1 MYRQRESAKGN
12 HKQPAT
18 GKNEVQ
24 RHFRRTIP
32 TDREG
37 GKKDKV
43 LCDRLLLSARERAMD
58 IIGYNYLKTMQ
69 NLHSENCLLAQ
80 HLSAKNLLANS
91 ADENFIRFWSL
102 FPLNCITLR
111 SSIFLLRREVVY
123 HTTPYLSSH
132 PPGQSELSVGN
143 ASAPHS
149 YRSQAVCDFLWRIP
163 SADTSLSERN
173 SEMIG
178 VYYQRLTHES
188 LRIGSTNSINGSTFR
203 TEMTGIILFFTGF
216 RCRISYFS

>member
-1 MYRQRESAKGN
+1 
-12 HKQPAT
+12 
-18 GKNEVQ
+18 
-24 RHFRRTIP
+24 
-32 TDREG
+32 
-37 GKKDKV
+37 
-43 LCDRLLLSARERAMD
+43 MD
-58 IIGYNYLKTMQ
+58 VIGYNYLGNKRK
-69 NLHSENCLLAQ
+69 LHSKDYSFEQ
-80 HLSAKNLLANS
+80 HLLGRNLLAS
-91 ADENFIRFWSL
+91 LADENSICFRSL

>member
-1 MYRQRESAKGN
+1 MPICILACITVVY
-12 HKQPAT
+12 
-18 GKNEVQ
+18 VY
-24 RHFRRTIP
+24 FRRNTNHLFRKSVKRYSARF
-32 TDREG
+32 T
-37 GKKDKV
+37 
-43 LCDRLLLSARERAMD
+43 LFLSARERAMD

-132 PPGQSELSVGN
+132 PPGQSE
-143 ASAPHS
+143 
-149 YRSQAVCDFLWRIP
+149 AVCDFLWRIP

>member
-1 MYRQRESAKGN
+1 
-12 HKQPAT
+12 
-18 GKNEVQ
+18 
-24 RHFRRTIP
+24 
-32 TDREG
+32 
-37 GKKDKV
+37 
-43 LCDRLLLSARERAMD
+43 MD
-58 IIGYNYLKTMQ
+58 VIGYNYLGNKRK
-69 NLHSENCLLAQ
+69 LHSKDCSFEQ
-80 HLSAKNLLANS
+80 HLLGRNLLAS
-91 ADENFIRFWSL
+91 LADENSICFRSL

>member
-1 MYRQRESAKGN
+1 MPNCILTCITVVYIYLCRNN
-12 HKQPAT
+12 HS
-18 GKNEVQ
+18 
-24 RHFRRTIP
+24 FIP
-32 TDREG
+32 QIR
-37 GKKDKV
+37 KKYSTYFT
-43 LCDRLLLSARERAMD
+43 LFLSVRERVMD
-58 IIGYNYLKTMQ
+58 VIGYNDLGNKRK
-69 NLHSENCLLAQ
+69 LHSKDCSFEQ
-80 HLSAKNLLANS
+80 HLLGRNLLAS
-91 ADENFIRFWSL
+91 PADENSICFRSL

>member
-1 MYRQRESAKGN
+1 MPICILACITVVY
-12 HKQPAT
+12 
-18 GKNEVQ
+18 VY
-24 RHFRRTIP
+24 FRRNTNHLF
-32 TDREG
+32 R
-37 GKKDKV
+37 KSVK
-43 LCDRLLLSARERAMD
+43 RYSAR
-58 IIGYNYLKTMQ
+58 
-69 NLHSENCLLAQ
+69 
-80 HLSAKNLLANS
+80 
-91 ADENFIRFWSL
+91 F
-102 FPLNCITLR
+102 TL
-111 SSIFLLRREVVY
+111 FLLRREVVY

-132 PPGQSELSVGN
+132 PPGQSESSVGN

-178 VYYQRLTHES
+178 VYYQRFTHES

>member
-1 MYRQRESAKGN
+1 
-12 HKQPAT
+12 
-18 GKNEVQ
+18 
-24 RHFRRTIP
+24 
-32 TDREG
+32 
-37 GKKDKV
+37 
-43 LCDRLLLSARERAMD
+43 
-58 IIGYNYLKTMQ
+58 MQ
-69 NLHSENCLLAQ
+69 
-80 HLSAKNLLANS
+80 ANS
-91 ADENFIRFWSL
+91 FPSANFAWFSDSYNQL
-102 FPLNCITLR
+102 YPLL
-111 SSIFLLRREVVY
+111 FLLRREVVY

-188 LRIGSTNSINGSTFR
+188 LRIGSTIFH
-203 TEMTGIILFFTGF
+203 
-216 RCRISYFS
+216 RISLSYFIFFITLRQYDISLGKRSCIYLSVR

>member
-1 MYRQRESAKGN
+1 
-12 HKQPAT
+12 
-18 GKNEVQ
+18 
-24 RHFRRTIP
+24 
-32 TDREG
+32 
-37 GKKDKV
+37 
-43 LCDRLLLSARERAMD
+43 MD
-58 IIGYNYLKTMQ
+58 VIGYNYLGNKRK
-69 NLHSENCLLAQ
+69 LHSKDCSFEQ
-80 HLSAKNLLANS
+80 HLLGRNLLAS
-91 ADENFIRFWSL
+91 LADENFICFRSL

>member
-1 MYRQRESAKGN
+1 
-12 HKQPAT
+12 
-18 GKNEVQ
+18 
-24 RHFRRTIP
+24 
-32 TDREG
+32 
-37 GKKDKV
+37 
-43 LCDRLLLSARERAMD
+43 MD
-58 IIGYNYLKTMQ
+58 VIGYNYLGNKRK
-69 NLHSENCLLAQ
+69 LHSKDCSFEQ
-80 HLSAKNLLANS
+80 HLLGRNLLAS
-91 ADENFIRFWSL
+91 LADENSICFRSL

-173 SEMIG
+173 
-178 VYYQRLTHES
+178 
-188 LRIGSTNSINGSTFR
+188 
-203 TEMTGIILFFTGF
+203 IILPQSYEKYEI
-216 RCRISYFS
+216 RQRNPVKNKIIPVISVRNVEPLIEFVEPILRLSCVRR

>member
-1 MYRQRESAKGN
+1 MPNCILACITVVYIYLCRNN
-12 HKQPAT
+12 HS
-18 GKNEVQ
+18 
-24 RHFRRTIP
+24 FIP
-32 TDREG
+32 QIR
-37 GKKDKV
+37 KKYSTYFT
-43 LCDRLLLSARERAMD
+43 LFLSVRERVMD
-58 IIGYNYLKTMQ
+58 VIGYNYLGNKRK
-69 NLHSENCLLAQ
+69 LHSKDCSFEQ
-80 HLSAKNLLANS
+80 HLLGRNLLAS
-91 ADENFIRFWSL
+91 LADENSICFRSL

>member
-1 MYRQRESAKGN
+1 MPNCILACITVVYIYLCRNN
-12 HKQPAT
+12 HS
-18 GKNEVQ
+18 
-24 RHFRRTIP
+24 FIP
-32 TDREG
+32 QIR
-37 GKKDKV
+37 KKYSTYFT
-43 LCDRLLLSARERAMD
+43 LFLSVRERVMD
-58 IIGYNYLKTMQ
+58 VIGYNYLGNKRK
-69 NLHSENCLLAQ
+69 LHSKDCSFEQ
-80 HLSAKNLLANS
+80 HLLGRNLLAS
-91 ADENFIRFWSL
+91 PADENSICFRSL

>member
-1 MYRQRESAKGN
+1 MLWN
-12 HKQPAT
+12 
-18 GKNEVQ
+18 
-24 RHFRRTIP
+24 
-32 TDREG
+32 
-37 GKKDKV
+37 
-43 LCDRLLLSARERAMD
+43 RLLLSAREILTNAKLCNLME
-58 IIGYNYLKTMQ
+58 ITTKTGWNFRLPNSPKDFWPTNVVQ
-69 NLHSENCLLAQ
+69 
-80 HLSAKNLLANS
+80 ANS
-91 ADENFIRFWSL
+91 FPNANFAWFSDSYNQL
-102 FPLNCITLR
+102 YPLL
-111 SSIFLLRREVVY
+111 FLLRREVVY

>member
-1 MYRQRESAKGN
+1 MPNCILTCITVVYIYLCRNN
-12 HKQPAT
+12 HS
-18 GKNEVQ
+18 
-24 RHFRRTIP
+24 FIP
-32 TDREG
+32 QIR
-37 GKKDKV
+37 KKYSTYFT
-43 LCDRLLLSARERAMD
+43 LFLSVRERVMD
-58 IIGYNYLKTMQ
+58 VIGYNDLGNKRK
-69 NLHSENCLLAQ
+69 LHSKDCSFEQ
-80 HLSAKNLLANS
+80 HLLGRNLLAS
-91 ADENFIRFWSL
+91 PADENSICFRSL

-173 SEMIG
+173 
-178 VYYQRLTHES
+178 
-188 LRIGSTNSINGSTFR
+188 
-203 TEMTGIILFFTGF
+203 IILPQSYEKYEI
-216 RCRISYFS
+216 RQRNPVKNKIIPVISVRNVEPLIEFVEPILRLSCVRRW

>member
-1 MYRQRESAKGN
+1 MPICISACITVVYIYPGRN
-12 HKQPAT
+12 ISHL
-18 GKNEVQ
+18 
-24 RHFRRTIP
+24 FRKSVKRYFARFT
-32 TDREG
+32 
-37 GKKDKV
+37 
-43 LCDRLLLSARERAMD
+43 LLLSARERAMNV
-58 IIGYNYLKTMQ
+58 IGYNYLGSKRKLYSTG
-69 NLHSENCLLAQ
+69 CLSVQ
-80 HLSAKNLLANS
+80 HLSGQKPFGES
-91 ADENFIRFWSL
+91 TDENFIRFWSL

-173 SEMIG
+173 
-178 VYYQRLTHES
+178 
-188 LRIGSTNSINGSTFR
+188 
-203 TEMTGIILFFTGF
+203 IILPQSYEKYEI
-216 RCRISYFS
+216 RQRNPVKNKIIPVISIRNVEPLIEFVEPIRRLSCVRR

>member
-1 MYRQRESAKGN
+1 
-12 HKQPAT
+12 
-18 GKNEVQ
+18 
-24 RHFRRTIP
+24 
-32 TDREG
+32 
-37 GKKDKV
+37 
-43 LCDRLLLSARERAMD
+43 
-58 IIGYNYLKTMQ
+58 MQ
-69 NLHSENCLLAQ
+69 
-80 HLSAKNLLANS
+80 ANS
-91 ADENFIRFWSL
+91 FPSANFAWFSDSYNQL
-102 FPLNCITLR
+102 YPLL
-111 SSIFLLRREVVY
+111 FLLRREVVY

-216 RCRISYFS
+216 RCCISYFS

>member
-1 MYRQRESAKGN
+1 MPICILACITVVYIYLCRNN
-12 HKQPAT
+12 HS
-18 GKNEVQ
+18 
-24 RHFRRTIP
+24 FIP
-32 TDREG
+32 QIR
-37 GKKDKV
+37 KKYSTYFT
-43 LCDRLLLSARERAMD
+43 LFLSVRERVMD
-58 IIGYNYLKTMQ
+58 VIGYNYLGNKRK
-69 NLHSENCLLAQ
+69 LHSKDCSFEQ
-80 HLSAKNLLANS
+80 HLLGRNLLAS
-91 ADENFIRFWSL
+91 PADENSICFRSL

>member
-1 MYRQRESAKGN
+1 MPICILACITVVY
-12 HKQPAT
+12 
-18 GKNEVQ
+18 VY
-24 RHFRRTIP
+24 FRRNTNHLFRKSVKRYSARF
-32 TDREG
+32 T
-37 GKKDKV
+37 
-43 LCDRLLLSARERAMD
+43 LFLSARERAMD

-69 NLHSENCLLAQ
+69 NLYSENYLLAQ

-91 ADENFIRFWSL
+91 TDENFIRFWSL

-132 PPGQSELSVGN
+132 PPDQSESSVGN

-173 SEMIG
+173 
-178 VYYQRLTHES
+178 
-188 LRIGSTNSINGSTFR
+188 
-203 TEMTGIILFFTGF
+203 IILPQSYEKYEI
-216 RCRISYFS
+216 RQRNPVKNKIIPVISVRNVEPLIEFVEPILRLSCVKR

>member
-1 MYRQRESAKGN
+1 MPICILACITVVY
-12 HKQPAT
+12 
-18 GKNEVQ
+18 VY
-24 RHFRRTIP
+24 FRRNTNHLFRKSVKRYSARF
-32 TDREG
+32 T
-37 GKKDKV
+37 
-43 LCDRLLLSARERAMD
+43 LFLSAREILTNAKLCNLME
-58 IIGYNYLKTMQ
+58 ITTKTGWNFRLPNSPKDFWPTNVVQ
-69 NLHSENCLLAQ
+69 
-80 HLSAKNLLANS
+80 ANS
-91 ADENFIRFWSL
+91 FPSANFAWFSDSYNQL
-102 FPLNCITLR
+102 YPLL
-111 SSIFLLRREVVY
+111 FLLRREVVY

-178 VYYQRLTHES
+178 VYSQRLTHES

>member
-1 MYRQRESAKGN
+1 
-12 HKQPAT
+12 
-18 GKNEVQ
+18 
-24 RHFRRTIP
+24 
-32 TDREG
+32 
-37 GKKDKV
+37 
-43 LCDRLLLSARERAMD
+43 MD
-58 IIGYNYLKTMQ
+58 VIGYNYLGNKRK
-69 NLHSENCLLAQ
+69 LHSKDCSFEQ
-80 HLSAKNLLANS
+80 HLLGRNLLAS
-91 ADENFIRFWSL
+91 PADENSICFRSL

-132 PPGQSELSVGN
+132 PPNQSESSVGN

-178 VYYQRLTHES
+178 VYYQRFTHES

-203 TEMTGIILFFTGF
+203 IEITGIILFFTGF